1 MRNDPLNPIFD
12 VSGLV
17 HVCMYARAC
26 VRMCARVR
34 VCEAVCL
41 WLFMVPRYLIPAS
54 FPSSYSSSPQTPHSS
69 SQGLQHSIFKVS
81 STPKRPQTPVFF
93 GNR

>member
-26 VRMCARVR
+26 VRMCARMC

-41 WLFMVPRYLIPAS
+41 WLSMVPRILNLPAS
-54 FPSSYSSSPQTPHSS
+54 YSFSSSPQTPHSS
-69 SQGLQHSIFKVS
+69 SQGFQRPHFKDS
-81 STPKRPQTPVFF
+81 STPELTQNTVFF
-93 GNR
+93 GNK